1 MMDFDSV
8 YAADRAAEEG
18 AEDAINGLPCRLPA
32 WIADNWGTFSEVAQA
47 YDDAY
52 NEAIL

>member
-18 AEDAINGLPCRLPA
+18 AEDAMNGLPQRLPM
-32 WIADNWGTFSEVAQA
+32 WIANNWGIFSEVAQA

-52 NEAIL
+52 SEVIL